1 MNFNFLSPVQDL
13 VLAHN
18 ELLSTQVLGRKLK
31 IHSQQNGIP
40 DLDGVKIAIVG
51 VLENRNDI
59 NYIGEE
65 LNLSEIRK
73 SLYALFPGNWHTT
86 IADLGDI
93 NKGESVEDTAKVLS
107 RFLDGLIIR
116 THGHELIK
124 EFAKYSEIP
133 VVNALTDFL
142 HPCQIY
148 ADCMTILEKTTT
160 SRNPYDGLKG
170 KKLAFFGDTSCNMAN
185 SWILAGALWGMEI
198 YLSGPEEFK
207 PRPEIESF
215 CKQFG
220 LPNHWHYTPDCIEA
234 AHNADILYTDV
245 WVSMGYENEET
256 DRKEKMTP
264 YRVTK
269 DLFAQAKENAL
280 FMHCMPAHPGEEVTN
295 EVLLSPRSILIDQA
309 ENRLHMQKG
318 ILKQLSNNKI

>member
-1 MNFNFLSPVQDL
+1 MKHFLEENNFNKEQIETVFKQAFEFKNTRKQRPTKDLFGQSWGMLFYKNSTRTRVSFEVGIRELGGNPVLLDLS
-13 VLAHN
+13 
-18 ELLSTQVLGRKLK
+18 STQIGR
-31 IHSQQNGIP
+31 
-40 DLDGVKIAIVG
+40 
-51 VLENRNDI
+51 
-59 NYIGEE
+59 
-65 LNLSEIRK
+65 
-73 SLYALFPGNWHTT
+73 
-86 IADLGDI
+86 
-93 NKGESVEDTAKVLS
+93 GESVEDTAKVLS

-124 EFAKYSEIP
+124 EFAKHSEIP
-133 VVNALTDFL
+133 IVNALTDFL

-160 SRNPYDGLKG
+160 SHNPYNGLRG

-198 YLSGPEEFK
+198 FLSGPEEFK
-207 PRPEIESF
+207 PTPEIQSF
-215 CKQFG
+215 CKQFD

-234 AHNADILYTDV
+234 AQNADILYTDV
-245 WVSMGYENEET
+245 WVSMGYESEES

-269 DLFAQAKENAL
+269 DLFDQAKENAL
-280 FMHCMPAHPGEEVTN
+280 FMHCMPAHPGEEVTE
-295 EVLLSPRSILIDQA
+295 EVLNSPRSILFDQA
-309 ENRLHMQKG
+309 ENRLHMQKA